1 MNKFNSKIGIIS
13 AIIIFTGCIL
23 KAFHLKG
30 AAVLFLAGNFSF
42 SIVFIPTIIYSLLN
56 KGNIFN
62 SICCLLFGSMM
73 LGVTF
78 KIMHWP
84 YANFLITWSVTIAL
98 FLLTP
103 VYLYRLYKIRINE
116 KYNIDDKLKDV
127 FIGVFILAC
136 LSMWYLM
143 IDLNQIPSPYSLP

>member
-1 MNKFNSKIGIIS
+1 MNKSNSKIGIIS
-13 AIIIFTGCIL
+13 AIMIFIGSIL

-30 AAVLFLAGNFSF
+30 AVALFLAGNLSF
-42 SIVFIPTIIYSLLN
+42 SILFIPTIIYNLLN
-56 KGNIFN
+56 KGKIFN
-62 SICCLLFGSMM
+62 SICCFFFSTVMI
-73 LGVTF
+73 GVTF
-78 KIMHWP
+78 KVMHWP

-103 VYLYRLYKIRINE
+103 IYLFRLYKSIVNS
-116 KYNIDDKLKDV
+116 KYNFEDKLKDV

>member
-1 MNKFNSKIGIIS
+1 
-13 AIIIFTGCIL
+13 
-23 KAFHLKG
+23 
-30 AAVLFLAGNFSF
+30 
-42 SIVFIPTIIYSLLN
+42 
-56 KGNIFN
+56 
-62 SICCLLFGSMM
+62 MM
-73 LGVTF
+73 IGVTF

-103 VYLYRLYKIRINE
+103 IYLFRLYKSGVNE
-116 KYNIDDKLKDV
+116 KYNLDDKLKDV

-143 IDLNQIPSPYSLP
+143 IDINQIPSPYSLP

>member
-1 MNKFNSKIGIIS
+1 M
-13 AIIIFTGCIL
+13 
-23 KAFHLKG
+23 
-30 AAVLFLAGNFSF
+30 V
-42 SIVFIPTIIYSLLN
+42 
-56 KGNIFN
+56 
-62 SICCLLFGSMM
+62 M

-84 YANFLITWSVTIAL
+84 YATFLITWSVTIAL

-103 VYLYRLYKIRINE
+103 IYLFLLYKIRINE

>member
-1 MNKFNSKIGIIS
+1 M
-13 AIIIFTGCIL
+13 IFTGCIL
-23 KAFHLKG
+23 KAFHIQG
-30 AAVLFLAGNFSF
+30 AAALFLAGNLSL
-42 SIVFIPTIIYSLLN
+42 SIVFIPAIIYNLLN
-56 KGNIFN
+56 KGAIFN
-62 SICCLLFGSMM
+62 SISCFLFSTMM

-78 KIMHWP
+78 KVMHWP

-103 VYLYRLYKIRINE
+103 IYLFRLYKRDITD

-143 IDLNQIPSPYSLP
+143 IDLNQIPNPYSLP

>member
-1 MNKFNSKIGIIS
+1 MNKSNSKIGIIS
-13 AIIIFTGCIL
+13 AIMIFIGCIL

-30 AAVLFLAGNFSF
+30 AVALFLAGNLSF
-42 SIVFIPTIIYSLLN
+42 SILFIPAIIYNLLN
-56 KGNIFN
+56 KGRIFN
-62 SICCLLFGSMM
+62 SICCFFFSTVMI
-73 LGVTF
+73 GVTF
-78 KIMHWP
+78 KVMHWP
-84 YANFLITWSVTIAL
+84 YANFLISWSVTIAL

-103 VYLYRLYKIRINE
+103 IYLFRLYKSIVNS
-116 KYNIDDKLKDV
+116 KYNFEDKLKDV

>member
-1 MNKFNSKIGIIS
+1 MSKINSKIGIIS
-13 AIIIFTGCIL
+13 AIIIFIGCIF

-30 AAVLFLAGNFSF
+30 AIALFLAGNLSF
-42 SIVFIPTIIYSLLN
+42 SIVFIPAIIYYLLN
-56 KGNIFN
+56 KGKIF
-62 SICCLLFGSMM
+62 SPICYLFFGAVM

-84 YANFLITWSVTIAL
+84 YANFLITWSVTISL

-103 VYLYRLYKIRINE
+103 IYLFRLYISGVNE
-116 KYNIDDKLKDV
+116 KYSLDDKLKDI

-143 IDLNQIPSPYSLP
+143 IDINQIPSPYYLP